1 MIRFLWTYY
10 PNPEVVVLLN
20 AFDDPESLNCGVLYI
35 DRRSSYHFTNALRK
49 YSKNPEDIKKGALML
64 RSIINFKNA
73 ILKDP
78 NYIKADPTSFIKQ
91 PEFTPIDKFL
101 YAFQEAVLAP
111 PRPDYN

>member
-1 MIRFLWTYY
+1 
-10 PNPEVVVLLN
+10 
-20 AFDDPESLNCGVLYI
+20 
-35 DRRSSYHFTNALRK
+35 
-49 YSKNPEDIKKGALML
+49 ML